1 MTTVLTH
8 ATIYTGHEVIRD
20 GYLRFDQQL
29 QAVGPMSDYQPAPS
43 DEARIDLAGQTV
55 VPGFIDVHSH
65 GGYGYDAM
73 DGNADQINAMV
84 QQMTANSAATSAS
97 SKAWTNSCQ
106 SPTKPRN

>member
-65 GGYGYDAM
+65 GGYGFKEAKLS
-73 DGNADQINAMV
+73 QSRINTEAIAIGTIM
-84 QQMTANSAATSAS
+84 
-97 SKAWTNSCQ
+97 Q
-106 SPTKPRN
+106 SLSIALC